1 MSSPVPADL
10 LSRCRCPTQRSKSW
24 GPERVKAVLTATH
37 GVWLSVG
44 TAPGTT
50 PKPRSA
56 PWVRGGLCCGQRA
69 SESGRSIQ
77 AYSFSFR
84 SFSLQS
90 YYQNLLAD
98 HQAGVGVRA
107 LSCSLSRVF
116 LGSQIGCSG
125 FSPGETVRKGRIW
138 VPHLGLQATE
148 RGPFIPLSG
157 KFLKKKYSLSF
168 PFTLLER
175 EFRSADSKL
184 CLTKQNHTGKLDTEA
199 EEGDGV

>member
-1 MSSPVPADL
+1 M
-10 LSRCRCPTQRSKSW
+10 PTM
-24 GPERVKAVLTATH
+24 
-37 GVWLSVG
+37 WLSVG
-44 TAPGTT
+44 TALGKT

-56 PWVRGGLCCGQRA
+56 PWVRGGLCCGQWA
-69 SESGRSIQ
+69 SESRRSIQ

-116 LGSQIGCSG
+116 LGSQVGCSG
-125 FSPGETVRKGRIW
+125 FSPGETVCKGCLW

-148 RGPFIPLSG
+148 RGSFIPLSG
-157 KFLKKKYSLSF
+157 KFLKKNIPFLSLS
-168 PFTLLER
+168 PSWR
-175 EFRSADSKL
+175 ENSDQQVPNSVLPKRIIQGNL
-184 CLTKQNHTGKLDTEA
+184 IQKQKRVMGSD
-199 EEGDGV
+199 

>member
-1 MSSPVPADL
+1 M
-10 LSRCRCPTQRSKSW
+10 PTM
-24 GPERVKAVLTATH
+24 
-37 GVWLSVG
+37 WLSVG
-44 TAPGTT
+44 TAPGKT
-50 PKPRSA
+50 PKPRST
-56 PWVRGGLCCGQRA
+56 PWVRGGLCHGQQA
-69 SESGRSIQ
+69 SESRRSVQ

-107 LSCSLSRVF
+107 LSCFLSRVF

-125 FSPGETVRKGRIW
+125 LSLGEMVRKGCLW

-148 RGPFIPLSG
+148 GAIHTSLWQIPE
-157 KFLKKKYSLSF
+157 KKYSLSF

-175 EFRSADSKL
+175 EFRSAGSKL

-199 EEGDGV
+199 EKGDGV